1 MIRRRRKPRSEPEAV
16 GRLVPQVLGDLGF
29 EASARVLRIS
39 ERWEEA
45 VGPEVARHCRP
56 TALRGEVLEATAD
69 SSAWCQQLNLQRHE
83 ILDALRRVAGEDAPA
98 DLWLR
103 VGTEG

>member
-1 MIRRRRKPRSEPEAV
+1 MIPRRQRKRSELEQV
-16 GRLVPQVLGDLGF
+16 GLLVPRVLGDLGLA
-29 EASARVLRIS
+29 ASARVLRLA

-45 VGPEVARHCRP
+45 VGAEVAHHCKP

-69 SSAWCQQLNLQRHE
+69 SSAWCQQLQLQREE
-83 ILDALRRVAGEDAPA
+83 ILASLRRVAGDDAPA

-103 VGTEG
+103 VGNEE